1 MRQGMN
7 IRQLRY
13 FLAVAQELNFTR
25 AAERIGIAQPALSQ
39 QIMQL
44 EAELGTP
51 LFIRDNRRVTLLPA
65 GEILIDHAHRV
76 LNAAT
81 AAFEAVQLVERGA
94 RASLSVG
101 AIYSSLYSF
110 LPEVLRAFAVHHPKV
125 ELHLQEMTISQQVHA
140 LAEGAIEVGLL
151 RGPVLHRDLTTRIL
165 YHEPLVLAVPEG
177 DDWPVESLVSLPQI
191 AELSLV
197 AVARQPNRSYSD
209 RVFELF
215 ERYNLAPN
223 IAHQTQDMHT
233 AICLVAA
240 GLGVSIVPAG
250 VQLLKSSGVRYCT
263 IDEPRASV
271 SLALAMRRNSRSHVL
286 ESFIEAAE
294 ANAAQMLGIYPQLFN
309 ATG

>member
-1 MRQGMN
+1 MN

-25 AAERIGIAQPALSQ
+25 AAGRVGVAQPALSQ
-39 QIMQL
+39 QIIQL
-44 EAELGTP
+44 EEELGTP
-51 LFIRDNRRVTLLPA
+51 LFIRDNRRVTILPA

-76 LNAAT
+76 LNAA
-81 AAFEAVQLVERGA
+81 AAAIDAVQLVERGA

-101 AIYSSLYSF
+101 AIYSSLYFF
-110 LPEVLRAFAVHHPKV
+110 LPEVLRAFAIDYPEV

-151 RGPVLHRDLTTRIL
+151 RGPVQHRDLKTKIL
-165 YHEPLVLAVPEG
+165 YHEALVLAAPSSGKWDVEG
-177 DDWPVESLVSLPQI
+177 SVTIADI
-191 AELSLV
+191 AELPLI
-197 AVARQPNRSYSD
+197 AVARQHSRSYSD

-215 ERYNLAPN
+215 ERHGLTPNL
-223 IAHQTQDMHT
+223 AHQTQDMHT

-263 IDEPRASV
+263 VDEPMASV
-271 SLALAMRRNSRSHVL
+271 SFALAMRKTSQSRVL
-286 ESFIEAAE
+286 DSFVEAAE
-294 ANAAQMLGIYPQLFN
+294 ANAAQMLQTHPYLF
-309 ATG
+309 AKAG